1 VPPPV
6 NSIVEN
12 PGFQNGIPKT
22 WLPFGTCDLTISGD
36 QQYII
41 AANRQQTF
49 AGPSWD
55 VTNLVRQGNFYRL
68 ARSAGSSFYLLGRKF
83 EFCESNSRGSFC
95 FLKGNVF
102 RDAANP
108 GESNE
113 SFLHS

>member
-41 AANRQQTF
+41 AANQQQTF

-55 VTNLVRQGNFYRL
+55 VTNLARQGNFYR
-68 ARSAGSSFYLLGRKF
+68 
-83 EFCESNSRGSFC
+83 
-95 FLKGNVF
+95 
-102 RDAANP
+102 
-108 GESNE
+108 
-113 SFLHS
+113 